1 MEAAWI
7 GVIGAL
13 AGAALGSGITILGT
27 RRLSKDERAAAESAE
42 NLRAFRLFVSEAA
55 LSVSELRQLP
65 AVPKPW
71 PTDAAVTR
79 LTTLLKGGEA
89 GAQMAMRRRVYRQ
102 YGDRHEDL
110 AARFAAAYMDLRL
123 RDLPSS
129 VDATVERTADYIA
142 KLGEDRTPELKD
154 EWKAIHAA
162 LMASGDELKVVVRGS
177 SPKPTDMWIKA
188 GRSRSRA
195 CNRRGAS
202 NASWP
207 GR

>member
-27 RRLSKDERAAAESAE
+27 RRLSKDERAAAENAE

-55 LSVSELRQLP
+55 LSVSEQL
-65 AVPKPW
+65 
-71 PTDAAVTR
+71 
-79 LTTLLKGGEA
+79 A
-89 GAQMAMRRRVYRQ
+89 G
-102 YGDRHEDL
+102 
-110 AARFAAAYMDLRL
+110 RFAAAYMDLRL

-129 VDATVERTADYIA
+129 VDGTVERTADYIA

-162 LMASGDELKVVVRGS
+162 LMASGDELKAVARGS
-177 SPKPTDMWIKA
+177 SPKSKDSVDRSGPESQPSVPPARRLERIA
-188 GRSRSRA
+188 GR
-195 CNRRGAS
+195 
-202 NASWP
+202 
-207 GR
+207 